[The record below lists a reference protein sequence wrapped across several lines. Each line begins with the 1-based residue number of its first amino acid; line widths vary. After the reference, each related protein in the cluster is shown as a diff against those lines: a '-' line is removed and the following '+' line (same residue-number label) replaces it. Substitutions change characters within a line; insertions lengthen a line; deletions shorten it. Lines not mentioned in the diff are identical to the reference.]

1 MEVEEEG
8 GKREAELG
16 VMSMKMSV
24 NFTSV
29 LRMGGVNPCPNKS
42 LRTRW

>member
-29 LRMGGVNPCPNKS
+29 LTMGGVNPSPNKS